1 MMRTKDLSET
11 SDSPMSV
18 REVAVTQVLGSK
30 QIIILELQPIQNA
43 PFLEFLDV
51 YFFVDSFVCFLRIAL
66 SCYS

>member
-30 QIIILELQPIQNA
+30 QIIILELQLIQNA

-51 YFFVDSFVCFLRIAL
+51 YLVVDSFVCFLWIAL